1 MSYQHCRRLLFLL
14 EPERAHALACGAL
27 GMASRLPPPRRHKPW
42 YWQPVEVMGLRLPNP
57 VGLAA
62 GFDKDARCANALARF
77 GFGWFE
83 LGTVTPLPQ
92 PGNRRP
98 RLFRL
103 VSEQALINRLG
114 FNSIGLAAFL
124 DNLSHI
130 SPLLIR
136 GVNLGKNFATRPENA
151 AEDYALGLRAVY
163 TVADYVTINISS
175 PNTPHLRDL
184 QAPEVLETLLRRLA
198 DERLA
203 LSDRHARHLPMAL
216 KIAPEL
222 PRPQLAALA
231 DLCVRYGM
239 DAVIATNTTT
249 DRACLQYPQN
259 QPQGGLSGAPLA
271 ARSTEVVATL
281 ARLLPPE
288 IAVIGCGGI
297 DSAAAARE
305 KLNAGARALQL
316 YTGLIYQGPGL
327 VRKILKD
334 LASSQQRASGVS

>member
-1 MSYQHCRRLLFLL
+1 MV
-14 EPERAHALACGAL
+14 
-27 GMASRLPPPRRHKPW
+27 SRLPPPRRYKPW

-83 LGTVTPLPQ
+83 LGTVTPQPQ
-92 PGNRRP
+92 PGNWGP

-103 VSEQALINRLG
+103 VSERALINRLG
-114 FNSIGLAAFL
+114 FNSIGLEAFL
-124 DNLSHI
+124 DNLSRV
-130 SPLLIR
+130 SPQLIR
-136 GVNLGKNFATRPENA
+136 GINLGKNIATRPENA
-151 AEDYALGLRAVY
+151 AEDYVRGLNAVY

-184 QAPEVLETLLRRLA
+184 QTPEALEALLRRLT
-198 DERLA
+198 DERIA

-222 PRPQLAALA
+222 TRPQLAAVA
-231 DLCVRYGM
+231 DMCVRYGL

-249 DRACLQYPQN
+249 DRACLRQPEN
-259 QPQGGLSGAPLA
+259 QPKGGLSGAPLA
-271 ARSTEVVATL
+271 AQSTEVVATL

-288 IAVIGCGGI
+288 IAIIGCGGI
-297 DSAAAARE
+297 DSAASARE
-305 KLNAGARALQL
+305 KLDAGARALQL

-327 VRKILKD
+327 VREILKG
-334 LASSQQRASGVS
+334 LASSQSHTSGVS

>member
-14 EPERAHALACGAL
+14 DPERAHALACGAL
-27 GMASRLPPPRRHKPW
+27 SLASRLPPKQRHKPW

-92 PGNRRP
+92 PGNPRP

-103 VSEQALINRLG
+103 ASEQALINRLG

-124 DNLSHI
+124 DNLSRV

-151 AEDYALGLRAVY
+151 AEDYARGLRTVY

-175 PNTPHLRDL
+175 PNTPHLRHL
-184 QAPEVLETLLRRLA
+184 QTPEILDALLRRLA
-198 DERLA
+198 DERIALA
-203 LSDRHARHLPMAL
+203 DRHARHLPMAL

-231 DLCVRYGM
+231 DLCVRHGI

-249 DRACLQYPQN
+249 DRTALKHPEN
-259 QPQGGLSGAPLA
+259 LPEGGLSGAPLA
-271 ARSTEVVATL
+271 ARSTEVIATL
-281 ARLLPPE
+281 TRLLPPE

-297 DSAAAARE
+297 NSPAAAQE
-305 KLNAGARALQL
+305 KLDAGARAIQL

-327 VRKILKD
+327 VRDILQT
-334 LASSQQRASGVS
+334 LASSQNRASGVS